1 MTCQHLHWQSRA
13 PTTYELKWLRRNIMR
28 LVLASALSL
37 LLASSAFAAPKVET
51 VVEGLENPWGL
62 AFLTDGSMLVTERP
76 GRLRLIGADGKVS
89 EPIAGVPEVVA
100 GKQGGLLDVALDPD
114 FATNKTIYLSFSEP
128 RSGDG
133 NGTSVARAVLSD
145 DRTNLTNVA
154 VIFQQLPAIES
165 TAHFGG
171 RLVFAPDKSLFVT
184 LGDRY
189 SMRDSA
195 QDTQTHLGK
204 IVHITTD
211 GKPGAGNPYAS
222 GGGLPEIWSIG
233 HRNVQGAAIDPATG
247 LLWTVEHGAR
257 GGDEINRPEAGKNY
271 GWPVI
276 TYGRDY
282 SGAKIGEGTEKA
294 GMEQPLHYWDPSIA
308 PSGLAFYQGDL
319 FPDWKGDLLVGA
331 LAGQKLVRLDVQ
343 DGKIVGEEAMLEDLG
358 ERIRDVRVGP
368 DGAVYLLTDD
378 PQGRVLKLTP

>member
-1 MTCQHLHWQSRA
+1 
-13 PTTYELKWLRRNIMR
+13 MR
-28 LVLASALSL
+28 QTIASALLL
-37 LLASSAFAAPKVET
+37 LLASSAVAAPKIST
-51 VVEGLENPWGL
+51 VAEGLENPWGL
-62 AFLTDGSMLVTERP
+62 AFLPDGSMLVTERP
-76 GRLRLIGADGKVS
+76 GRLRVVGADGTVS
-89 EPIAGVPEVVA
+89 EPVKGVPDVVA
-100 GKQGGLLDVALDPD
+100 EKQGGLLDVALDPD

-128 RSGDG
+128 RSGGG
-133 NGTSVARAVLSD
+133 NGTSVARAVLSE
-145 DRTNLTNVA
+145 DRTSLTDVL

-204 IVHITTD
+204 IAHITTD
-211 GKPGAGNPYAS
+211 GKPAPGNPYAG

-233 HRNVQGAAIDPATG
+233 HRNVQGASIEPSTG
-247 LLWTVEHGAR
+247 QLWTVEHGAK

-276 TYGRDY
+276 TYGVDY

-308 PSGLAFYQGDL
+308 PSGLAFYQGGL
-319 FPDWKGDLLVGA
+319 FPEWQGDLLVGA
-331 LAGQKLVRLDVQ
+331 LAGQKLVRLDIQ
-343 DGKIVGEEAMLEDLG
+343 DGKVVGEEAMLEDLG

-368 DGAVYLLTDD
+368 DGAVYLLTDNEA
-378 PQGRVLKLTP
+378 GRVLKLTP

>member
-1 MTCQHLHWQSRA
+1 
-13 PTTYELKWLRRNIMR
+13 MR

-37 LLASSAFAAPKVET
+37 SLASFALAAPKVET
-51 VVEGLENPWGL
+51 VAEGLENPWGL
-62 AFLTDGSMLVTERP
+62 AFLPDGAMLVTERP
-76 GRLRLIGADGKVS
+76 GRLRVVGSDGKLS
-89 EPIAGVPEVVA
+89 EPVSGVPEVVA
-100 GKQGGLLDVALDPD
+100 QRQGGLLDVALDPD
-114 FATNKTIYLSFSEP
+114 FAANKTIYLSFSEP
-128 RSGDG
+128 RSGGG

-145 DRTNLTNVA
+145 DRASLADVTI
-154 VIFQQLPAIES
+154 IFQQMPAIES

-171 RLVFAPDKSLFVT
+171 RLVFAQEKSLFVT

-195 QDTQTHLGK
+195 QDPQTHIGK
-204 IVHITTD
+204 IAHITTD
-211 GKPGAGNPYAS
+211 GKPGRGNPYAS
-222 GGGLPEIWSIG
+222 SGGLPEIWSIG
-233 HRNVQGAAIDPATG
+233 HRNIQGAAIEPGTNE
-247 LLWTVEHGAR
+247 LWTVEHGAR
-257 GGDEINRPEAGKNY
+257 GGDEINRPQAGKNY

-319 FPDWKGDLLVGA
+319 FPEWNGDLLVGA
-331 LAGQKLVRLDVQ
+331 LAGQKLVRLDIR
-343 DGKIVGEEAMLEDLG
+343 DGKVVGEEAMLEDLG

-368 DGAVYLLTDD
+368 DGAVYLLTDNEA
-378 PQGRVLKLTP
+378 GKVLKLTP